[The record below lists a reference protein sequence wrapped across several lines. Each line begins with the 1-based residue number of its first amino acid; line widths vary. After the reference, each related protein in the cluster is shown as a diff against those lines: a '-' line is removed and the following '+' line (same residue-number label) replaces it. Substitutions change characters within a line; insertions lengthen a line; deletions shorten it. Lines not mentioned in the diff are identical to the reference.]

1 MQLTKKIVVGT
12 GLAVAS
18 VGSAMADNAAV
29 LSAAQ
34 TAFTGAGADAST
46 MGGYVITAVIAVVA
60 IGILLSVTK
69 KI

>member
-1 MQLTKKIVVGT
+1 MKSSKKIGAGIALVG
-12 GLAVAS
+12 AS
-18 VGSAMADNAAV
+18 VGSALADNAAV
-29 LSAAQ
+29 LTAAQ
-34 TAFTGAGADAST
+34 TSFTQAGTDAST